1 MKEARI
7 LTEDEKRFVREA
19 MGSPFWGIFQQ
30 FVEAKIESWDEE
42 SENTLSDD
50 IPSILKREQLLGAMR
65 TGCDAVA
72 REAGIM
78 RGFDISRRVADH
90 AGTFS

>member
-50 IPSILKREQLLGAMR
+50 IPSILKREQLLGAKKHSKYLIADFENYIK
-65 TGCDAVA
+65 TK
-72 REAGIM
+72 
-78 RGFDISRRVADH
+78 SRKQA
-90 AGTFS
+90 